1 MVKLANDLRQRQRE
15 RNLALG
21 GFLLGLV
28 MLFFVI
34 TIFKMSGLSAPT
46 LIGAL
51 ICVTSVPGA
60 RPQIS
65 SLKMFF

>member
-34 TIFKMSGLSAPT
+34 TIFKMSG
-46 LIGAL
+46 GA
-51 ICVTSVPGA
+51 G
-60 RPQIS
+60 
-65 SLKMFF
+65 